1 MKEFII
7 TYIFNHKEKQSII
20 KAKNLYEARIKALQK
35 YDTLVEVKEYF
46 AQKNI
51 KIKEEELIFI
61 LKDLHMILKAGLSL
75 QEAVLEFS
83 QHSYDK
89 KITFMFN
96 QIYQRLKNGS
106 TYEEAFKDLFNPR
119 ELAILKICEGKEE
132 LNEAFKIII
141 ALKEKQIKNLKQFKK
156 AISYP
161 ILVFISII
169 FAFFVLMFFVLP
181 EFKNL
186 FIQLDLQLPMIT
198 KILFFIGDF
207 LASYFWAIF
216 FCLGVLITCVYIL
229 YKKSFLF
236 DKILFHMPIFGNII
250 AYQDKFCFFIIFS
263 YLLKSGIDAKKALKM
278 SNNGVQN
285 KFLKANIAKAIVS
298 FESGL
303 NLAEAFL
310 RINIFQS
317 FVIRMINLGLKSSKL
332 EESTYELALFFEQKK
347 EEYVRK
353 IFIMLEPLMIVFMA
367 LMILILALG
376 VFLPMWQIT
385 QGI

>member
-141 ALKEKQIKNLKQFKK
+141 ALKEK
-156 AISYP
+156 
-161 ILVFISII
+161 
-169 FAFFVLMFFVLP
+169 
-181 EFKNL
+181 
-186 FIQLDLQLPMIT
+186 
-198 KILFFIGDF
+198 
-207 LASYFWAIF
+207 
-216 FCLGVLITCVYIL
+216 
-229 YKKSFLF
+229 
-236 DKILFHMPIFGNII
+236 
-250 AYQDKFCFFIIFS
+250 
-263 YLLKSGIDAKKALKM
+263 
-278 SNNGVQN
+278 N
-285 KFLKANIAKAIVS
+285 K
-298 FESGL
+298 
-303 NLAEAFL
+303 
-310 RINIFQS
+310 
-317 FVIRMINLGLKSSKL
+317 
-332 EESTYELALFFEQKK
+332 
-347 EEYVRK
+347 
-353 IFIMLEPLMIVFMA
+353 
-367 LMILILALG
+367 
-376 VFLPMWQIT
+376 
-385 QGI
+385 

>member
-1 MKEFII
+1 MKDFII
-7 TYIFNHKEKQSII
+7 TYISNHKEKQSII

-35 YDTLVEVKEYF
+35 YNSLVEVKECCI
-46 AQKNI
+46 QKNI

-61 LKDLHMILKAGLSL
+61 LKDLYMILKAGLSL
-75 QEAVLEFS
+75 QEAILEFS

-89 KITFMFN
+89 KITFIFN
-96 QIYQRLKNGS
+96 EIYQKLKNGS
-106 TYEEAFKDLFNPR
+106 AYEEAFKDLFNLR
-119 ELAILKICEGKEE
+119 ELAILKICDGKEE

-161 ILVFISII
+161 ILVLISII

-181 EFKNL
+181 EFKSL
-186 FIQLDLQLPMIT
+186 FIQLDLQLPTIT

-207 LASYFWAIF
+207 LASYFWTIF
-216 FCLGVLITCVYIL
+216 FCLDIFIACMYIL
-229 YKKSFLF
+229 YKKSLVF
-236 DKILFHMPIFGNII
+236 DKILFYIPIFGNII

-278 SNNGVQN
+278 SNNGIQN
-285 KFLKANIAKAIVS
+285 KFLKAKISKAIVS

-310 RINIFQS
+310 RINIFET
-317 FVIRMINLGLKSSKL
+317 FVIRMINIGLKSSKL
-332 EESTYELALFFEQKK
+332 DESAYELALFFEQKK
-347 EEYVRK
+347 EVYIQK
-353 IFIMLEPLMIVFMA
+353 IFILLEPLMIIFMA
-367 LMILILALG
+367 LMILVLALG